1 MLRRLSPVCA
11 SLLVVV
17 LAGFQTMHAMPQAP
31 SAASAPAGLDLVPV
45 NVHVVD
51 RSGKPVTDLKQS
63 DFTVLEDGVPQQVRS
78 FALQALV
85 ADTSPPEAA
94 PTLRKG
100 ITLAPQ
106 NGRMFVILMGLGRLE
121 EPSGYVSAL
130 LRFVK
135 TQLLPQDQVAI
146 VAYDRALSFTTDH
159 QKVAEA
165 LERFKKSHEDVDF
178 ALGQQLSDTGMAP
191 LYGNRVLPRK
201 LQTKIDELVLG
212 PGAKPAIP
220 ASAEVIER
228 QAFGEMSLD
237 QFVTSSATTL
247 QDQGNLMALLEYLR
261 RFDGQKHVLF
271 VTENGLRWPSDEGDR
286 ALASVANDARA
297 SIHAFEAGGMLAKGA
312 NEGVNTTV
320 LQARTLRSLRAISEL
335 TGGVAAIAEKG
346 QDALDRLD
354 AITRTGYVLG
364 YRASNTAWD
373 GVYRS
378 ISVKVNRP
386 DVKVLFR
393 HGYYRAPEIG
403 GFDRRGFVTNDRLSQ
418 AGSFRREVNDIKVK
432 TSASQRGDA
441 GLVVEGKIDLSRV
454 TLATLDGSRVGLLNV
469 AVFGFDSAG
478 NSMGANMQELP
489 LKLSEEE
496 YARFLKGGLPYSI
509 LFPVIRGTRNIRFVV
524 YDFGSDLVGRAD
536 TTLF

>member
-11 SLLVVV
+11 FLLALV
-17 LAGFQTMHAMPQAP
+17 LAGFQTTHAMPQAP
-31 SAASAPAGLDLVPV
+31 SALPAPAGLDLGPV

-51 RSGKPVTDLKQS
+51 RSGKPVTDLKQA

-78 FALQALV
+78 FALQALA
-85 ADTSPPEAA
+85 ADTSSPDAA

-100 ITLAPQ
+100 FTLSPQ
-106 NGRMFVILMGLGRLE
+106 NHRMFVIVLGLGRLE
-121 EPSGYVSAL
+121 EPSGYISGL

-135 TQLLPQDQVAI
+135 TRLLPQDQVALF
-146 VAYDRALSFTTDH
+146 AYDRALSFTTDH
-159 QKVAEA
+159 QRIAEA

-178 ALGQQLSDTGMAP
+178 EVGQQLGDTGMAP

-201 LQTKIDELVLG
+201 IQTKIDEMVLG

-220 ASAEVIER
+220 TPAEVIEH

-237 QFVTSSATTL
+237 DFMASSATTL
-247 QDQGNLMALLEYLR
+247 RDQGNLMALLEYLR
-261 RFDGQKHVLF
+261 RFDGEKYVLF
-271 VTENGLRWPSDEGDR
+271 VTEKGFAWPNDENDR

-297 SIHAFEAGGMLAKGA
+297 SIHTLRAGGLLVTEAGKELSATMQ
-312 NEGVNTTV
+312 
-320 LQARTLRSLRAISEL
+320 QAMSFRSLRTISDL
-335 TGGVAAIAEKG
+335 TGGLAAIDEKG
-346 QDALDRLD
+346 QAALDRLD
-354 AITRTGYVLG
+354 ETTRTGYVLG

-378 ISVKVNRP
+378 IAVKVNRP

-403 GFDRRGFVTNDRLSQ
+403 GFNRRGLVTNDRLSQ

-432 TSASQRGDA
+432 ASASQRRDA
-441 GLVVEGKIDLSRV
+441 GLVVEGKIDLSKV
-454 TLATLDGSRVGLLNV
+454 KVATLDGSRVGLLNV
-469 AVFGFDSAG
+469 AVFGFDSGG
-478 NSMGANMQELP
+478 NPMGANVQELP

-496 YARFLKGGLPYSI
+496 YTRLLKGGFPYSI
-509 LFPVIRGTRNIRFVV
+509 QFPSIRGTRNIRFVV
-524 YDFGSDLVGRAD
+524 YDFGSDLVGRVD
-536 TTLF
+536 TNVF